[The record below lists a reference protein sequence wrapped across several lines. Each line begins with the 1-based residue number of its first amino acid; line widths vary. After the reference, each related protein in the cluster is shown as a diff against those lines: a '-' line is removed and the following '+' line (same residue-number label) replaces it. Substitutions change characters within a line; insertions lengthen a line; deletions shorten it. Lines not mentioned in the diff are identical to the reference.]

1 MIDSKLRPA
10 FQRSFDRI
18 GKLLIKMNFTP
29 DQITIFAFLLGV
41 TAAVLTGMKYQV
53 VALIILWLSGI
64 FDVLDG
70 TVARLLGR
78 STSGGALLDLILDRM
93 VEAAMIFGFFY
104 WMPDYSSMY
113 LLFLT
118 GMIFNFSTFLAA
130 GSLYQNLG
138 EKSMHYDSGLL
149 ERTETFI
156 FFSLVLFFPQFTY
169 GLFLIFNILLFVT
182 GIRRF
187 YGIYRFGEQKNHPP
201 KV

>member
-1 MIDSKLRPA
+1 MIDTKLRPVL
-10 FQRSFDRI
+10 QRSFE
-18 GKLLIKMNFTP
+18 KLAGILVKLNCTP
-29 DQITIFAFLLGV
+29 DQITVFAFLLGFLAAFF
-41 TAAVLTGMKYQV
+41 TAREYPITALVL
-53 VALIILWLSGI
+53 LWLSGLL
-64 FDVLDG
+64 DVLDG
-70 TVARLLGR
+70 TVARLIKR
-78 STSGGALLDLILDRM
+78 TSPGGALLDLILDRM

-104 WMPDYSSMY
+104 WMPEHTWMY

-156 FFSLVLFFPQFTY
+156 FFSLVLLFPQFTFY
-169 GLFLIFNILLFVT
+169 LFLVFNLLMFIT

-187 YGIYRFGEQKNHPP
+187 YGIYRFGDQGESKP
-201 KV
+201 

>member
-1 MIDSKLRPA
+1 MIDSKLRPIV
-10 FQRSFDRI
+10 QGSFEKL
-18 GKLLIKMNFTP
+18 GKGMIKINRTP
-29 DQITIFAFLLGV
+29 DQLTILAFLLGV
-41 TAAVLTGMKYQV
+41 AAAVMTGMQNPV
-53 VALIILWLSGI
+53 GALILLWLSGI
-64 FDVLDG
+64 LDVLDG
-70 TVARLLGR
+70 TVARLIGR

-104 WMPDYSSMY
+104 WMPDYAAMY

-156 FFSLVLFFPQFTY
+156 FFSLVLVFPQAAFV
-169 GLFLIFNILLFVT
+169 LFLIFNFLLFVT

-187 YGIYRFGEQKNHPP
+187 YGIYRFGEQKKLPP
-201 KV
+201 KD